1 MKMES
6 EFYPYAET
14 TENIGEVNTYPTENI
29 PEFADKWE
37 ENEYCHGVIAQA
49 LNNLA
54 DRIKAIEDFLQ
65 KFPEPGPD
73 MIKYRP
79 DGHEN
84 HLNIKEL
91 FDDVYSRLNR
101 IDEKS

>member
-6 EFYPYAET
+6 DYYPYAET
-14 TENIGEVNTYPTENI
+14 TENIGEVNTYPNAEI

-37 ENEYCHGVIAQA
+37 ENDYCHGVIAQS

-54 DRIKAIEDFLQ
+54 DRIKAIEEFLQ

-73 MIKYRP
+73 MIKYKP
-79 DGHEN
+79 DGQEN

-91 FDDVYSRLNR
+91 FDDIYSRLNR